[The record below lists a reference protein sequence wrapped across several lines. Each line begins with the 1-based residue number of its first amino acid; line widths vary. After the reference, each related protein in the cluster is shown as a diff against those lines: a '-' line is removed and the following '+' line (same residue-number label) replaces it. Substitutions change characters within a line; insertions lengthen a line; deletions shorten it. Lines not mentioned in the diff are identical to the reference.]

1 MEQTLKRVIFTCG
14 GTAGHVNP
22 AIALAQLMAEKNPD
36 TSFLFVG
43 AERGLEKDLVP
54 KAGYDF
60 CTVHISS
67 FHRSFK
73 PKEIKH
79 NLVSVCNLMRAP
91 REARAILREFRPD
104 VVIGTGGYASFP
116 MVKAAA
122 KAGIPTAVHES
133 NMVPGLTTEML
144 EPFADRI
151 MVGFEAC
158 RQHYKH
164 PEKVMVTG
172 TPVRGDFFKMTKEEA
187 KRQLGVDDGRPLIV
201 SFWGSLGASGMNRQM
216 ADFLALEAAKE
227 PFHHI
232 HGAGASGYP
241 MVRDLLRE
249 KGVDL
254 EAHPALQLREYIY
267 DMAPVMRAA
276 DLVICRAGASTISEL
291 TALGVPALIVPSPY
305 VTNNHQEKNARVLER
320 AGGAE
325 VLLEKDCSGQA
336 MFQAACGILRDT
348 ERRKQMET
356 AMASLG
362 IRDAT
367 ERIYQTVLEIC
378 QEP

>member
-1 MEQTLKRVIFTCG
+1 METKLKRVIFTCG

-22 AIALAQLMAEKNPD
+22 AIALAQLMHEKDPE
-36 TSFLFVG
+36 TEFLFVG

-54 KAGYDF
+54 QAGYAF
-60 CTVHISS
+60 RTVHISS

-79 NLVSVCNLMRAP
+79 NLVSVCNLLRAP
-91 REARAILREFRPD
+91 GEARAILRDFRPD

-144 EPFADRI
+144 EPFAGRI
-151 MVGFEAC
+151 MVGFEEC
-158 RQHYKH
+158 RRHYKH
-164 PEKVMVTG
+164 PDRVRVTG
-172 TPVRGDFFKMTKEEA
+172 TPVRGDFFSMTKQEA
-187 KRQLGVDDGRPLIV
+187 KKTLGVDDGRPLIV
-201 SFWGSLGASGMNRQM
+201 SFWGSLGAAGMNRQM

-232 HGAGASGYP
+232 HGAGKSGYP
-241 MVRDLLRE
+241 MVRQLLAE

-254 EAHPALQLREYIY
+254 ERHPSLQVREYIY

-276 DLVICRAGASTISEL
+276 DLVLCRAGASTISEL

-305 VTNNHQEKNARVLER
+305 VTNNHQEKNARVLEA
-320 AGGAE
+320 AGGAV
-325 VLLEKDCSGQA
+325 VLLERDSSGQA
-336 MFQAACGILRDT
+336 LVQTACGILHDAQ
-348 ERRKQMET
+348 RRAAMEK

-367 ERIYQTVLEIC
+367 ERIYQTVLELC
-378 QEP
+378 Q

>member
-1 MEQTLKRVIFTCG
+1 MENHLKRVIFTCG

-22 AIALAQLMAEKNPD
+22 AIALAQLMAEKDPE
-36 TSFLFVG
+36 TEFLFVG

-54 KAGYDF
+54 KAGYNF
-60 CTVHISS
+60 RTVHISS
-67 FHRSFK
+67 FHRSMK

-79 NLVSVCNLMRAP
+79 NLVSLYNLMRAP

-116 MVKAAA
+116 MVKEAA

-151 MVGFEAC
+151 MVGFESC
-158 RQHYKH
+158 RRHYKH

-172 TPVRGDFFKMTKEEA
+172 TPVRGDFFDLTKEEA
-187 KRQLGVDDGRPLIV
+187 KRALRVDDGRPLIV

-232 HGAGASGYP
+232 HGAGKSGYP
-241 MVRDLLRE
+241 MVRQLLAE

-254 EAHPALQLREYIY
+254 ERHPSLQVREYIY

-305 VTNNHQEKNARVLER
+305 VTNNHQEKNARVLEE
-320 AGGAE
+320 AGGAA
-325 VLLEKDCSGQA
+325 VLLEADSSGQA
-336 MFQAACGILRDT
+336 LFQAACGILRAPEKRAD
-348 ERRKQMET
+348 MEK

-367 ERIYQTVLEIC
+367 ERIYQTILEIT
-378 QEP
+378 Q

>member
-1 MEQTLKRVIFTCG
+1 MGKQLKRVIFTCG

-22 AIALAQLMAEKNPD
+22 AIALAQLMHERDPETK
-36 TSFLFVG
+36 FLFVG
-43 AERGLEKDLVP
+43 AERGLEKDLIP

-60 CTVHISS
+60 RTVHISS
-67 FHRSFK
+67 FHRSLK
-73 PKEIKH
+73 PREIRH
-79 NLVSVCNLMRAP
+79 NVISVMNLMRAP
-91 REARAILREFRPD
+91 REARAILRAFSPD

-151 MVGFEAC
+151 LVGFEAC
-158 RQHYKH
+158 REHYRH
-164 PEKVMVTG
+164 PEKVIVTG
-172 TPVRGDFFKMTKEEA
+172 TPVRQDFFRLTKAEA
-187 KRQLGVDDGRPLIV
+187 KKALGVDDGRPLLV
-201 SFWGSLGASGMNRQM
+201 SFWGSLGASGMNRLM

-232 HGAGASGYP
+232 HGAGKGGYP
-241 MVRDLLRE
+241 VLLDLLRQ

-254 EAHPALQLREYIY
+254 KDHPALQVREYIY
-267 DMAPVMRAA
+267 DMAVVMRAA
-276 DLVICRAGASTISEL
+276 DLVLCRAGASTISEL

-305 VTNNHQEKNARVLER
+305 VTNNHQEKNARVLEA

-325 VLLEKDCSGQA
+325 VLLEQGCSGQA
-336 MFQAACGILRDT
+336 LFQAACGILHDAG
-348 ERRKQMET
+348 RRAEMEN
-356 AMASLG
+356 AMSALG

-378 QEP
+378 Q

>member
-1 MEQTLKRVIFTCG
+1 MGKSIKRVIFTCG

-22 AIALAQLMAEKNPD
+22 AIALAQFMQEKDPA
-36 TSFLFVG
+36 TEVLFVG

-54 KAGYDF
+54 KAGYAF
-60 CTVHISS
+60 RTVHISS

-73 PKEIKH
+73 PKEIRH
-79 NLVSVCNLMRAP
+79 NLISVYNLMRAP
-91 REARAILREFRPD
+91 REARAILREFQPD

-116 MVKAAA
+116 MVKEASR
-122 KAGIPTAVHES
+122 AGIPTAVHES

-144 EPFADRI
+144 EPFASRI
-151 MVGFEAC
+151 MVGFESC

-172 TPVRGDFFKMTKEEA
+172 TPVRGDFFDLTKEEA
-187 KRQLGVDDGRPLIV
+187 KSKLGLNDGRPLIV

-232 HGAGASGYP
+232 HAAGKTGYP
-241 MVRDLLRE
+241 VVAQLLRE
-249 KGVDL
+249 KDVDL
-254 EAHPALQLREYIY
+254 TQYSALELREYIY
-267 DMAPVMRAA
+267 DMAVVMRAA

-305 VTNNHQEKNARVLER
+305 VTNNHQEKNARVLEE
-320 AGGAE
+320 AGGAA
-325 VLLEKDCSGQA
+325 VLLEKDSSGQT
-336 MFQAACGILRDT
+336 MFQIACGILRDA
-348 ERRKQMET
+348 EKRMKMEM
-356 AMASLG
+356 AMTSLG

-367 ERIYQTVLEIC
+367 ERIYQTILEIT
-378 QEP
+378 Q

>member
-1 MEQTLKRVIFTCG
+1 MEKSLKRVIFTCG

-22 AIALAQLMAEKNPD
+22 AIALAQLMHEKDPE
-36 TSFLFVG
+36 TEFLFVG
-43 AERGLEKDLVP
+43 AERGLERDLVP
-54 KAGYDF
+54 KAGYAF
-60 CTVHISS
+60 RTVHISS

-73 PKEIKH
+73 LREIRH
-79 NLVSVCNLMRAP
+79 NAVSVCNLVRAP
-91 REARAILREFRPD
+91 REARAILRDFRPD
-104 VVIGTGGYASFP
+104 VVIGTGGYASYP

-144 EPFADRI
+144 EPFAGRI
-151 MVGFEAC
+151 MVGFESC
-158 RQHYKH
+158 RRHYKH
-164 PEKVMVTG
+164 PDRVCVTG
-172 TPVRGDFFKMTKEEA
+172 TPVRGDFFALTKQEA
-187 KRQLGVDDGRPLIV
+187 KRKLGVDDGRPLVV

-232 HGAGASGYP
+232 HGAGKSGYP
-241 MVRDLLRE
+241 LVRRLLRE

-254 EAHPALQLREYIY
+254 EQHPALQVREYIY

-276 DLVICRAGASTISEL
+276 DLVVCRAGASTISEL

-305 VTNNHQEKNARVLER
+305 VTNNHQEKNARVLEE
-320 AGGAE
+320 AGGAA

-336 MFQAACGILRDT
+336 LFQTACGILHDAA
-348 ERRKQMET
+348 RRMEMEK

-378 QEP
+378 

>member
-1 MEQTLKRVIFTCG
+1 MEKKLKRVIFTCG

-22 AIALAQLMAEKNPD
+22 AIALAQLMHEKDPD
-36 TSFLFVG
+36 TEFLFVG

-60 CTVHISS
+60 RTVHISS
-67 FHRSFK
+67 FHRSLK
-73 PKEIKH
+73 PAEIRH
-79 NLVSVCNLMRAP
+79 NLVSLYNLTRAP
-91 REARAILREFRPD
+91 REAKAILREFRPD
-104 VVIGTGGYASFP
+104 VVIGTGGYASYP

-144 EPFADRI
+144 EPYANRV
-151 MVGFEAC
+151 MVGFESC
-158 RQHYKH
+158 RRHYKH
-164 PEKVMVTG
+164 PDKVAVTG
-172 TPVRGDFFKMTKEEA
+172 TPVRGDFFNLTKEQA
-187 KRQLGVDDGRPLIV
+187 KQKLGVDDGRPLIV

-232 HGAGASGYP
+232 HAAGRSGYP
-241 MVRDLLRE
+241 VVLELLRE

-254 EAHPALQLREYIY
+254 AQHASLQVREYIY
-267 DMAPVMRAA
+267 DMAQVMRAA

-305 VTNNHQEKNARVLER
+305 VTNNHQEKNARVLEE
-320 AGGAE
+320 AGGAA
-325 VLLEKDCSGQA
+325 VLLEKDSSGQSL
-336 MFQAACGILRDT
+336 FQAACGILRDP
-348 ERRKQMET
+348 EKRAGMET
-356 AMASLG
+356 AMAALG

-367 ERIYQTVLEIC
+367 ERIYQTILEIA
-378 QEP
+378 Q

>member
-1 MEQTLKRVIFTCG
+1 METKLKRVIFTCG

-22 AIALAQLMAEKNPD
+22 AIALAQLMHEKDPE
-36 TSFLFVG
+36 TEFLFVG

-54 KAGYDF
+54 QAGYAF
-60 CTVHISS
+60 RTVHISS

-79 NLVSVCNLMRAP
+79 NLVSVCNLLRAP
-91 REARAILREFRPD
+91 GEARAILRDFRPD
-104 VVIGTGGYASFP
+104 VVIGTGGYAGFP

-144 EPFADRI
+144 EPFAGRI
-151 MVGFEAC
+151 MVGFEEC
-158 RQHYKH
+158 RRHYKH
-164 PEKVMVTG
+164 PDRVRVTG
-172 TPVRGDFFKMTKEEA
+172 TPVRGDFFSMTKQEA
-187 KRQLGVDDGRPLIV
+187 KKTLGVDDGRPLIV
-201 SFWGSLGASGMNRQM
+201 SFWGSLGAAGMNRQM

-232 HGAGASGYP
+232 HGAGKSGYH
-241 MVRDLLRE
+241 MVRQLLAE

-254 EAHPALQLREYIY
+254 EQHPSLQVREYIY

-276 DLVICRAGASTISEL
+276 DLVLCRAGASTISEL

-305 VTNNHQEKNARVLER
+305 VTNNHQEKNARVLEA
-320 AGGAE
+320 AGGAV
-325 VLLEKDCSGQA
+325 VLLERDSSGQA
-336 MFQAACGILRDT
+336 LFQTACGILHDAQR
-348 ERRKQMET
+348 QAAMEK

-367 ERIYQTVLEIC
+367 ERIYQTVLELC
-378 QEP
+378 R

>member
-1 MEQTLKRVIFTCG
+1 MGKSIKRVIFTCG

-22 AIALAQLMAEKNPD
+22 AIALAQLMQEKDPA
-36 TSFLFVG
+36 TEVLFVG

-54 KAGYDF
+54 KAGYAF
-60 CTVHISS
+60 RTVHISS

-73 PKEIKH
+73 PKEIRH
-79 NLVSVCNLMRAP
+79 NLISVYNLMRAP
-91 REARAILREFRPD
+91 REARAILREFQPD

-116 MVKAAA
+116 MVKEASR
-122 KAGIPTAVHES
+122 AGIPTAVHES

-144 EPFADRI
+144 EPFASRI
-151 MVGFEAC
+151 MVGFESC

-172 TPVRGDFFKMTKEEA
+172 TPVRGDFFVLTKEEA
-187 KRQLGVDDGRPLIV
+187 KSRLGLNDGRPLIV

-232 HGAGASGYP
+232 HAAGKTGYP
-241 MVRDLLRE
+241 VVAQLLRE
-249 KGVDL
+249 KDVDL
-254 EAHPALQLREYIY
+254 TQYSALELREYIY
-267 DMAPVMRAA
+267 DMAVVMRAA

-305 VTNNHQEKNARVLER
+305 VTNNHQEKNARVLEE
-320 AGGAE
+320 AGGAA
-325 VLLEKDCSGQA
+325 VLLEKDSSGQT
-336 MFQAACGILRDT
+336 MFQIACGILRDA
-348 ERRKQMET
+348 EKRMKMEA
-356 AMASLG
+356 AMTSLG

-367 ERIYQTVLEIC
+367 ERIYQTILEIT
-378 QEP
+378 Q

>member
-1 MEQTLKRVIFTCG
+1 METKLKRVIFTCG

-22 AIALAQLMAEKNPD
+22 AIALAQLMHEKDPE
-36 TSFLFVG
+36 TEFLFVG

-54 KAGYDF
+54 QAGYDF
-60 CTVHISS
+60 RTVHISS

-79 NLVSVCNLMRAP
+79 NVISVCNLLRAP
-91 REARAILREFRPD
+91 GEARAILRDFRPD
-104 VVIGTGGYASFP
+104 VVIGTGGYASFT

-144 EPFADRI
+144 EPFAGRI
-151 MVGFEAC
+151 MVGFEEC
-158 RQHYKH
+158 RRHYKH
-164 PEKVMVTG
+164 PDRVRVTG
-172 TPVRGDFFKMTKEEA
+172 TPVRGDFFSMTKQEA
-187 KRQLGVDDGRPLIV
+187 KKTLGVDDGRPLIV
-201 SFWGSLGASGMNRQM
+201 SFWGSLGAAGMNRQM

-232 HGAGASGYP
+232 HGAGKSGYL
-241 MVRDLLRE
+241 MVRQLLAE

-254 EAHPALQLREYIY
+254 ERHPSLQVREYIY

-276 DLVICRAGASTISEL
+276 DLVLCRAGASTISEL

-305 VTNNHQEKNARVLER
+305 VTNNHQEKNARVLEA
-320 AGGAE
+320 AGGAV
-325 VLLEKDCSGQA
+325 VLLERDSSGQA
-336 MFQAACGILRDT
+336 LFQTACGILHDAQ
-348 ERRKQMET
+348 RRAAMEK

-367 ERIYQTVLEIC
+367 ERIYQTVLELC
-378 QEP
+378 R

>member
-1 MEQTLKRVIFTCG
+1 METKLKRVIFTCG

-22 AIALAQLMAEKNPD
+22 AIALAQLMHEKDPE
-36 TSFLFVG
+36 TEFLFVG

-54 KAGYDF
+54 QAGYDF
-60 CTVHISS
+60 RTVHISS

-79 NLVSVCNLMRAP
+79 NLVSVCNLLRAP
-91 REARAILREFRPD
+91 GEARAILRDFRPD

-144 EPFADRI
+144 EPFAGCI
-151 MVGFEAC
+151 MVGFEEC
-158 RQHYKH
+158 RRHYKH
-164 PEKVMVTG
+164 PDRVRVTG
-172 TPVRGDFFKMTKEEA
+172 TPVRGDFFSMTKQEA
-187 KRQLGVDDGRPLIV
+187 KKTLGVDDGRPLIV
-201 SFWGSLGASGMNRQM
+201 SFWGSLGAAGMNRQM

-232 HGAGASGYP
+232 HGAGKSGYH
-241 MVRDLLRE
+241 MVRQLLAE

-254 EAHPALQLREYIY
+254 EQHPSLQVREYIY
-267 DMAPVMRAA
+267 DMASVMRAA
-276 DLVICRAGASTISEL
+276 DLVLCRAGASTISEL

-305 VTNNHQEKNARVLER
+305 VTNNHQEKNARVLEA
-320 AGGAE
+320 AGGAV
-325 VLLEKDCSGQA
+325 VLLERDSSGQA
-336 MFQAACGILRDT
+336 LFQTACGILHDAQ
-348 ERRKQMET
+348 RRAAMEKD
-356 AMASLG
+356 MASLG

-367 ERIYQTVLEIC
+367 ERIYQTVLALC
-378 QEP
+378 K

>member
-1 MEQTLKRVIFTCG
+1 METKLKRVIFTCG

-22 AIALAQLMAEKNPD
+22 AIALAQLMHEKDPE
-36 TSFLFVG
+36 TEFLFVG

-54 KAGYDF
+54 QAGYAF
-60 CTVHISS
+60 RTVHISS

-79 NLVSVCNLMRAP
+79 NFVSVCNLLRAP
-91 REARAILREFRPD
+91 GEARAILRDFRPD
-104 VVIGTGGYASFP
+104 VVIGAGGYASSP

-144 EPFADRI
+144 EPFAGRI
-151 MVGFEAC
+151 MVGFEEC
-158 RQHYKH
+158 RRHYKH
-164 PEKVMVTG
+164 PDRVRVTG
-172 TPVRGDFFKMTKEEA
+172 TPVRGDFFSMTKQEA
-187 KRQLGVDDGRPLIV
+187 KKTLGVDDGRPLIV
-201 SFWGSLGASGMNRQM
+201 SFWGSLGAAGMNRQM

-232 HGAGASGYP
+232 HGAGKSGYP
-241 MVRDLLRE
+241 MVRQLLAE

-254 EAHPALQLREYIY
+254 ERHPSLQVREYIY

-276 DLVICRAGASTISEL
+276 DLVLCRAGASTISEL

-305 VTNNHQEKNARVLER
+305 VTNNHQEKNARVLEA
-320 AGGAE
+320 AGGAV
-325 VLLEKDCSGQA
+325 VLLERDSSGQA
-336 MFQAACGILRDT
+336 LFQTACGILHDAQ
-348 ERRKQMET
+348 RRAAMEK

-367 ERIYQTVLEIC
+367 ERIYQTVLELC
-378 QEP
+378 Q